1 MRKFKGYNT
10 IAEEEILAVNKVMK
24 TGVLS
29 KYLASPG
36 QHFNG
41 GPQVLK
47 FESAIKK
54 YFKVK
59 YALTLNSWTSGLIA
73 CIGALDLSP
82 GDEIIVTTW
91 SMCASATAIVHW
103 NCIPVFA
110 DIDPETYNIDP
121 TSIEKKITKKTK
133 AIMTVDIFGQSCD
146 IRSILKIAKK
156 YNLKVISDSAQS
168 IGSKVGKKFAGTLS
182 DIGGYSLNYH
192 KHINT
197 GEGGIIV
204 TNNKRLYKRASL
216 IRNHAEAVLKKG
228 SKKDFSNMVG
238 YNFRLGEIESA
249 IGIEQLKKLNKLIKH
264 RQKMVQILNVGL
276 KNLNYLKI
284 PKNLK
289 DNTHIYY
296 LYPLTFDTIKAK
308 ISRKIIVKKLKQLG
322 VPGLIEG
329 YENIHTL
336 PMFKNK
342 IAYGTKNF
350 PWILNQK
357 KNKKFFKNDKLNV
370 AENLQKN
377 DFFAI
382 ELCLYNFTKN
392 DMNFIV
398 KCFKK
403 VWKDFQLGTKKYKF

>member
-1 MRKFKGYNT
+1 MRKFRVYNT
-10 IAEEEILAVNKVMK
+10 IDKEEILAVSKVMK

-29 KYLASPG
+29 KYLASSG
-36 QHFNG
+36 KYFNG

-47 FESAIKK
+47 FEDAIKK

-73 CIGALDLSP
+73 SVGALDVSP

-121 TSIEKKITKKTK
+121 KSIEKKITKKTK

-146 IRSILKIAKK
+146 IKSILKIAKK
-156 YNLKVISDSAQS
+156 NNLKVISDSAQS
-168 IGSKVGKKFAGTLS
+168 IGSKVGNKFAGTLS

-204 TNNKRLYKRASL
+204 TNNKKLFRRASL

-228 SKKDFSNMVG
+228 NRKDFSNMVG
-238 YNFRLGEIESA
+238 FNFRLGEIEAA
-249 IGIEQLKKLNKLIKH
+249 IGIQQLKKLNKLIIY
-264 RQKMVQILNVGL
+264 RQKMVQILNEGL
-276 KNLNYLKI
+276 KDLKYLKI
-284 PKNLK
+284 PKNFK
-289 DNTHIYY
+289 NNTHIYY
-296 LYPLTFDTIKAK
+296 LYPLTLDTIKAK
-308 ISRKIIVKKLKQLG
+308 ISRKIIVKRLKQLG

-329 YENIHTL
+329 YEIIHKL
-336 PMFKNK
+336 PMFKKK

-357 KNKKFFKNDKLNV
+357 KNKIFSKKTKLNV
-370 AENLQKN
+370 AENLHKK

-403 VWKDFQLGTKKYKF
+403 VWKDLKLGTKN